1 MNEERSKH
9 VRQFAY
15 STKKQEKKTKKRQT
29 KKTKTQNKK
38 YI

>member
-15 STKKQEKKTKKRQT
+15 STKKQEKETKK
-29 KKTKTQNKK
+29 KTNQKIQKPQ
-38 YI
+38 

>member
-15 STKKQEKKTKKRQT
+15 STKKQEKKTKKKTNQKNKNT
-29 KKTKTQNKK
+29 K
-38 YI
+38 